1 MSERSSDPGRGESAL
16 QAMRAVTADICS
28 VAPLGAPEE
37 FQVSSVTAA
46 TGNGLLVESV
56 STALEYDRTPA
67 HIARG
72 GIDHFQ
78 ITLCLRGG
86 MHFTSGRREAV
97 LGRGDVCL
105 IDMAQ
110 PNRTVLSGGADGGAT
125 TRLVSIIVPRSV
137 MAPRLAHPDSATASL
152 LPGGG
157 RAAQL
162 LGSQLSALR
171 DGPSPE
177 SRAAVEAMADI
188 VAGAVGSAAEVD
200 GAVDRADRHLVL
212 AMIKRHIEAHLDTEP
227 LTAEDLCRRFQMSRA
242 GLYRLFEA
250 EGGLARHVQEQRLNL
265 ALRRLAAPA
274 SRNRRL
280 IDLALDLRFSG
291 DSTFV
296 RAFRRRFGLTPGEV
310 RGLAEA
316 WLRDTGAQPGPGDVL
331 RHVGRG

>member
-1 MSERSSDPGRGESAL
+1 MSERSTSDPGRGMSAL
-16 QAMRAVTADICS
+16 QAMRAMTADICN
-28 VAPLGAPEE
+28 VAPLGAPDE
-37 FQVSSVTAA
+37 FQVSSVTTA

-56 STALEYDRTPA
+56 STTLAYDRTPA

-78 ITLCLRGG
+78 ITLCLEGG
-86 MHFTSGRREAV
+86 MHFVSGRREAT

-110 PNRTVLSGGADGGAT
+110 PNRTILSGGGDGGA
-125 TRLVSIIVPRSV
+125 TRLVSIIVPRTV
-137 MAPRLAHPDSATASL
+137 MASRLAHPDSATASL

-171 DGPSPE
+171 DDPPSE

-212 AMIKRHIEAHLDTEP
+212 VMIKRHIEANLETEP
-227 LTAEDLCRRFQMSRA
+227 LTAEDLCRRFRISRA
-242 GLYRLFEA
+242 GLYRLFEP
-250 EGGLARHVQEQRLNL
+250 EGGLGRYVQEQRLNL

-274 SRNRRL
+274 SRTGRL

-316 WLRDTGAQPGPGDVL
+316 WQRDTGTQPGPGDLL

>member
-1 MSERSSDPGRGESAL
+1 MNERSTSDPGRGASAL
-16 QAMRAVTADICS
+16 EAMRAATADICS
-28 VAPLGAPEE
+28 VAPLGAPDA
-37 FQVSSVTAA
+37 FQVASVTTAI
-46 TGNGLLVESV
+46 GNGLFVESV

-78 ITLCLRGG
+78 ITLCLQGG
-86 MHFTSGRREAV
+86 MHFTSGRRQAT

-110 PNRTVLSGGADGGAT
+110 PNRTVLSGDGGAA

-171 DGPSPE
+171 DGPSSE
-177 SRAAVEAMADI
+177 SRVAVEAMADI

-200 GAVDRADRHLVL
+200 GDVERADRRLLL
-212 AMIKRHIEAHLDTEP
+212 AMIKRHIEANLEIEP

-250 EGGLARHVQEQRLNL
+250 EGGLARFVQEQRLNL

-296 RAFRRRFGLTPGEV
+296 RAFRRRFGLTPGEF